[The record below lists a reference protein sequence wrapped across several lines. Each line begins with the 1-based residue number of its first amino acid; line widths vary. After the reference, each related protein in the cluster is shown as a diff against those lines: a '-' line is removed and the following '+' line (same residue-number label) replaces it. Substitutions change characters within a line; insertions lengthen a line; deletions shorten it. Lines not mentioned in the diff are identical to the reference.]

1 MSDKPVFTALL
12 KIKVTS
18 ASQANAVAIS
28 EETARSIAGAF
39 DLPAL
44 GSSYAVFWGK
54 VGDQVVDTM
63 QLGRA
68 MGCYYLR
75 STKYPV
81 TAWPEIFKIEVEEI
95 S

>member
-12 KIKVTS
+12 KIKAAGPVKPHG
-18 ASQANAVAIS
+18 VPVS

-81 TAWPEIFKIEVEEI
+81 TAWPEIFKIEVEEL